1 MKADKQGRYRVN
13 LYLNPDN
20 IKDNMIIQ
28 YLNQKYSETDYIK
41 EILYSL
47 ANGTEIPRVVSN
59 IDFKEDINK
68 KEEYEE
74 IEELDDIEI

>member
-13 LYLNPDN
+13 FYLNPDN

-28 YLNQKYSETDYIK
+28 YLNQKYSATDYIK

-47 ANGTEIPRVVSN
+47 ANGTEIASIVSN
-59 IDFKEDINK
+59 IELKESINK

>member
-1 MKADKQGRYRVN
+1 MKADKQGRYRIN
-13 LYLNPDN
+13 FYLNPDN
-20 IKDNMIIQ
+20 IKDKIIIQ
-28 YLNQKYSETDYIK
+28 YLNQKYSATDYIK

-47 ANGTEIPRVVSN
+47 VNGTEIARIVSN
-59 IDFKEDINK
+59 IEFKESINK

>member
-13 LYLNPDN
+13 FYLNPDN

-28 YLNQKYSETDYIK
+28 YLNQKYSATDYIK
-41 EILYSL
+41 EMLYSL
-47 ANGTEIPRVVSN
+47 ANGTEIASIVSN
-59 IDFKEDINK
+59 IEFKESINR

>member
-13 LYLNPDN
+13 FYLNPDN
-20 IKDNMIIQ
+20 IKDDMIIQ
-28 YLNQKYSETDYIK
+28 YLNQKYSATDYIK
-41 EILYSL
+41 EMIYSL
-47 ANGTEIPRVVSN
+47 ANGTEIARIVSN
-59 IDFKEDINK
+59 IEFKESINK

>member
-13 LYLNPDN
+13 FYLNPDN
-20 IKDNMIIQ
+20 IKDNIIIQ
-28 YLNQKYSETDYIK
+28 YLNQKYSATDYIK
-41 EILYSL
+41 ETLFSL
-47 ANGTEIPRVVSN
+47 ANGREVSRVVSN
-59 IDFKEDINK
+59 IEFKESVNE

>member
-13 LYLNPDN
+13 FYLNPDN

-28 YLNQKYSETDYIK
+28 YLNQKYSATDYIK

-47 ANGTEIPRVVSN
+47 ANGTEITSIVSN
-59 IDFKEDINK
+59 IEFKESINR